1 MNIQYDASVFTA
13 AGWRSVTITAT
24 AAQIS
29 AGMAQVEQVTA
40 IDGAPPVGYTS
51 RTGAKR
57 QQYHAAGIA
66 LREIG
71 KRKRISTCKIIK
83 TEEVPA

>member
-1 MNIQYDASVFTA
+1 MHIQYDASVFTA

-24 AAQIS
+24 AAQVS
-29 AGMAQVEQVTA
+29 AGTARVEQVIE

-71 KRKRISTCKIIK
+71 KRKRISKCRIIE
-83 TEEVPA
+83 TEEAK

>member
-1 MNIQYDASVFTA
+1 MKIEYSASVYTA
-13 AGWRSVTITAT
+13 AGWRSVTITAD
-24 AAQIS
+24 AAQVS
-29 AGMAQVEQVTA
+29 AGMARVDQVTA

-51 RTGAKR
+51 RTGARR

-71 KRKRISTCKIIK
+71 KRKRISTCRIIAD
-83 TEEVPA
+83 EVPA

>member
-1 MNIQYDASVFTA
+1 MHIQYDASVFTA

-24 AAQIS
+24 AAQVS
-29 AGMAQVEQVTA
+29 AGTARVEQVIE

-71 KRKRISTCKIIK
+71 KRKRISTCRIIE
-83 TEEVPA
+83 TEEAK

>member
-1 MNIQYDASVFTA
+1 MNIQYDASVYTA
-13 AGWRSVTITAT
+13 AGWRSVTITAA

-29 AGMAQVEQVTA
+29 ANMAQVEQVTA

-66 LREIG
+66 QREIG
-71 KRKRISTCKIIK
+71 KRKRIGTCKILTK
-83 TEEVPA
+83 APV

>member
-1 MNIQYDASVFTA
+1 MNIQYEASVFTA
-13 AGWRSVTITAT
+13 AGWRAVTITAT
-24 AAQIS
+24 ATQVS
-29 AGMAQVEQVTA
+29 AGMAQVEQVIE

-66 LREIG
+66 LREVG
-71 KRKRISTCKIIK
+71 KRKRISTCKII
-83 TEEVPA
+83 EEAPA

>member
-24 AAQIS
+24 AAQVS
-29 AGMAQVEQVTA
+29 AGMAQVEQVIE

-71 KRKRISTCKIIK
+71 KRKRISTCRIIA
-83 TEEVPA
+83 EEVPA

>member
-1 MNIQYDASVFTA
+1 MKIEYSASVYTA
-13 AGWRSVTITAT
+13 AGWRSVTISAD
-24 AAQIS
+24 AEQIS
-29 AGMAQVEQVTA
+29 AGMARVDQVTA

-66 LREIG
+66 QREIG
-71 KRKRISTCKIIK
+71 KRKRIGTCKIL
-83 TEEVPA
+83 TEASA